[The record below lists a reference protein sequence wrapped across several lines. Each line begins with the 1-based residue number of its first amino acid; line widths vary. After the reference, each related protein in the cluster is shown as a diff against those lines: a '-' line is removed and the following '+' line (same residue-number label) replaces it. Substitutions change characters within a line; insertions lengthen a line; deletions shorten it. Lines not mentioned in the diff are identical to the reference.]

1 MNAHDSSHEL
11 YDTRIVRALLRG
23 EMAAVESYNQAIPSI
38 SNYCLRG
45 ELDRIRDN
53 HQLSVCALRHWVRDF
68 QETPDPTSGI
78 WGYFAAAVTRLARL
92 GGACGTIAALK
103 RGECHGEAAYRSS
116 LGNPDL
122 PDELR
127 HLIGARLLPQCQ
139 GHLER
144 LEKFERFMSSAEP
157 NAS

>member
-1 MNAHDSSHEL
+1 MNAHISSHKY
-11 YDTRIVRALLRG
+11 YDTRIVHALLRG
-23 EMAAVESYNQAIPSI
+23 EMAAVESYNQAIPTI
-38 SNYCLRG
+38 ANYCLRG
-45 ELDRIRDN
+45 ELDRIRDD

-68 QETPDPTSGI
+68 QETPDPNSGV

-92 GGACGTIAALK
+92 GGNRSTIAALK

-139 GHLER
+139 SHVER
-144 LEKFERFMSSAEP
+144 LEKFEQFMCSAEP
-157 NAS
+157 KVS